1 MSYFCSA
8 LILDVFYNLGA
19 LVLKKHRIGLGRS
32 IATYPIF
39 VEELAGDYNVQEK
52 AVVVDGNLITSR
64 GPGTT
69 FEFSF
74 AIIKYLMGENVMLD
88 VKKGCLL

>member
-1 MSYFCSA
+1 MH
-8 LILDVFYNLGA
+8 LGA
-19 LVLKKHRIGLGRS
+19 LVLKNYGIGLGRS
-32 IATYPIF
+32 ITTYPMF
-39 VEELAGDYNVQEK
+39 VEELSGDYNVLEK
-52 AVVVDGNLITSR
+52 KVVIDGNLITSR

-74 AIIKYLMGENVMLD
+74 EIIKYLLGQEVMAY